1 MSLLTAVT
9 IRKLIEEENL
19 ITKPSYDS
27 AEEWDGRV
35 GFIEGSQFD
44 LTLDKVYI
52 PILRRFTPFV
62 GKYSRETPQLEEI
75 NTAYNMHRKEDTWNL
90 PAGYYVCVTGE
101 TVSLPFWMK
110 GLLSARSSYFMCGA
124 VPEVTFVN
132 PGFSGILRFG
142 LTLHNHMEIG
152 KGARIIT
159 LNLLPFMRMTVEGED
174 AVAPMILREEREAEI
189 EPYTGVW
196 GGKKISTDGIER
208 PH

>member
-62 GKYSRETPQLEEI
+62 GKYSRETPQLEKV

-90 PAGYYVCVTGE
+90 PAGYYVCITGE
-101 TVSLPFWMK
+101 TVTLPIWMK

-159 LNLLPFMRMTVEGED
+159 LNLEVFDQLPM
-174 AVAPMILREEREAEI
+174 EEYTTLKMLELAEEAI
-189 EPYTGVW
+189 EPYKGVW
-196 GGKKISTDGIER
+196 GGSKISTEGIER